1 MYDESMED
9 LKYWVAFARVPSIGT
24 ARVRLMERAF
34 GTLGEA
40 WRAPLSALEA
50 AGLDRRVLRQVS
62 AKRPLVDPDGE
73 MARLERAGVRAIN
86 WNDAEYPDMLK
97 EIFDPPPVLFL
108 KGSLEEGDR
117 RAVAVVGTRRVTA
130 YGREAC
136 ATLVRELARAGVTIV
151 SGLARGID
159 GIAHRAALDAGGRT
173 VAIMG
178 SGVDV
183 VYPPEH
189 AALAQQ
195 AAESGALVSEH
206 PLGARPSAQNF
217 PRRNRLLS
225 GVSLGVLV
233 VEAPHDSGAMW
244 TVRHAVDQNRDVF
257 AVPGSVFSP
266 GSRGPN
272 RLIQDG
278 AKLVLDHTDI
288 LQELNLSTVERQP
301 ALPGLSEA
309 MPLIQGDAGL
319 LSFIGQEPVHI
330 DEVVREAGMP
340 IAAVSGALAVLE
352 LAGAVRQ
359 VGAMHYVRVREA
371 HAAYGQVP

>member
-1 MYDESMED
+1 MED
-9 LKYWVAFARVPSIGT
+9 LKHWVAFTRVPSIGT
-24 ARVRLMERAF
+24 ARVRLMERVF

-50 AGLDRRVLRQVS
+50 AGLDRSVLRQVS
-62 AKRPLVDPDGE
+62 AKRPLVDPDDE
-73 MARLERAGVRAIN
+73 MAKLERAGVRAIT
-86 WNDAEYPDMLK
+86 WHDAEYPDTLK
-97 EIFDPPPVLFL
+97 EIFNPPPVLFL
-108 KGSLEEGDR
+108 KGVIEDGDR
-117 RAVAVVGTRRVTA
+117 RAVAVVGTRRTTA

-136 ATLVRELARAGVTIV
+136 ATLVRELAWAGVTIV

-206 PLGARPSAQNF
+206 PLGTRPNAQNF

-225 GVSLGVLV
+225 GFSLGVLV
-233 VEAPHDSGAMW
+233 VEAAYDSGAMW

-257 AVPGSVFSP
+257 AVPGSIYSP

-288 LQELNLSTVERQP
+288 LQELNLSTVERQA
-301 ALPGLSEA
+301 ALPGLGEA
-309 MPLIQGDAGL
+309 MPLTQGDTGI

-330 DEVVREAGMP
+330 DEVVRDAGLP

-371 HAAYGQVP
+371 QAAYGQVQ